1 MYEEKFVI
9 GIYRKI
15 KGGKAML
22 PDKKEAKML
31 LQEAGK
37 MNPGTWESHSE
48 VVADCARKIADNCT
62 DMNPYKAYV
71 LGLLH
76 DIGRR
81 FGVMHLAML
90 LMDITF

>member
-1 MYEEKFVI
+1 
-9 GIYRKI
+9 
-15 KGGKAML
+15 ML

-37 MNPGTWESHSE
+37 MNPGPWESHSE
-48 VVADCARKIADNCT
+48 VVADCARKIAGNCT
-62 DMNPYKAYV
+62 DMNPDKAYV

-81 FGVMHLAML
+81 FGVTHLAHV
-90 LMDITF
+90 II